1 MMACH
6 SLAFPEYALESLISY
21 MPIVIVSVGQ
31 RRRAQ
36 PSNTRSWSV
45 FMHYDNTVRSQ
56 KEEKE
61 LYPQKGEV
69 PVVLDAGYLQ
79 VAHDYL
85 TVLIV
90 FAQGSVLL
98 LQVRER
104 AQFILCACTHCQD
117 KKKHGKLCK
126 LCMTGIMII
135 FPSTLLYNNLLQ
147 FPELKHFESF

>member
-31 RRRAQ
+31 SRRAQ

-61 LYPQKGEV
+61 SALP
-69 PVVLDAGYLQ
+69 A
-79 VAHDYL
+79 
-85 TVLIV
+85 
-90 FAQGSVLL
+90 
-98 LQVRER
+98 ER
-104 AQFILCACTHCQD
+104 RGPGCARCWLSPGC
-117 KKKHGKLCK
+117 
-126 LCMTGIMII
+126 
-135 FPSTLLYNNLLQ
+135 P
-147 FPELKHFESF
+147 